1 MKQWLAKSR
10 NSMIG
15 YLFISPWIL
24 GFLLFTLYPLGYS
37 LFLSF
42 QNVTIT
48 TSGIKTE
55 FVKFDNYTY
64 AFNVDAL
71 FTQELLTFVEELI
84 ISVPIII
91 VFALIIAL
99 LLNQKV
105 RFRGLF
111 RTIFFLPVIIA
122 SGPVIKE
129 LIDQGSTKIP
139 SIERYEIYEMV
150 SNNPDGFFS
159 GILLYL
165 MENLIVILWF
175 SGVQILIFLAGIQKV
190 DNQVYEAA
198 KIDGASTWEMFWK
211 VTLPSLAPMILV
223 NLVYT
228 IVTYSVFSLNPVIEH
243 IQTNMFKIDTG
254 FGYASALS
262 WIYFV
267 VISITLTIGV
277 LILTVR
283 GRKKYS

>member
-1 MKQWLAKSR
+1 
-10 NSMIG
+10 
-15 YLFISPWIL
+15 
-24 GFLLFTLYPLGYS
+24 
-37 LFLSF
+37 
-42 QNVTIT
+42 
-48 TSGIKTE
+48 
-55 FVKFDNYTY
+55 
-64 AFNVDAL
+64 
-71 FTQELLTFVEELI
+71 
-84 ISVPIII
+84 
-91 VFALIIAL
+91 
-99 LLNQKV
+99 
-105 RFRGLF
+105 
-111 RTIFFLPVIIA
+111 
-122 SGPVIKE
+122 
-129 LIDQGSTKIP
+129 
-139 SIERYEIYEMV
+139 
-150 SNNPDGFFS
+150 
-159 GILLYL
+159 
-165 MENLIVILWF
+165 
-175 SGVQILIFLAGIQKV
+175 LAGIQKV

-267 VISITLTIGV
+267 VISITLIIGV